1 MCLGLAA
8 DYREPKE
15 EKTTS
20 LLKPYTN
27 FDKIKNMSVNEMAE
41 FLFKVAKAENFP
53 FKCYTNYN
61 KEKNCTDCYK
71 QWLESK
77 EV

>member
-1 MCLGLAA
+1 MCLAA
-8 DYREPKE
+8 GYIQSKE
-15 EKTTS
+15 KDATS

-27 FDKIKNMSVNEMAE
+27 FDKIKSMSIDEMAE
-41 FLFKVAKAENFP
+41 FLFKVATTENFP
-53 FKCYTNYN
+53 FKCYTNYS